1 MILSA
6 AGQGAY
12 MLTWATLLFASAGVF
27 HHSGIK
33 IPYFAFFGHDSG
45 KRCAEAPLNMLV
57 AMGIAAAF
65 CVGIGV
71 MPKYLYALLPYP
83 VAYEPYS
90 ASHVLAQMQLLMF
103 SALAFSILMWTRVY
117 PPEMRL
123 VNLDVDWFWR
133 APGMAVLKAVARI
146 CQTGNFCLGT
156 LLSQKLQAMA
166 GLIDRHRLPDG
177 LLIRSWPTGSM
188 SLWVM
193 VMLFAYLL
201 VYYIGN

>member
-1 MILSA
+1 VHGWARLPWVVGNAGLLGSA
-6 AGQGAY
+6 
-12 MLTWATLLFASAGVF
+12 L
-27 HHSGIK
+27 I
-33 IPYFAFFGHDSG
+33 
-45 KRCAEAPLNMLV
+45 MLV

-146 CQTGNFCLGT
+146 CQIGNFCLGT